1 LLLEVNNLKVSY
13 KTINGIS
20 TVLEDFSLKMEEG
33 QIISIVGESGS
44 GKSTLG
50 QAVTKL
56 LPMSGVVSGEILFE
70 NRDVVK
76 LTEDQMTI
84 YRGTSVFMIFQNP
97 LNSLNPVKRV
107 GYQLIEAIRIR
118 SQRKNENLSEN
129 DMHKEAVETL
139 KIMRLPDPEEIMKRY
154 PHELSGGQVQRV
166 VISMAII
173 LKPRLLIAYE
183 PTTALDVTIQ
193 AQVINLLKQLNKE
206 FKMSIIFITH
216 DLSLAYVL
224 SDRILVMYAGRI
236 AENSPAENIVKK
248 PLHPYTEGLLRS
260 VPSNYK
266 SSGELYSIPGSPPS
280 FFDMPTGCRFNPRCN
295 KVFDKCRKEE
305 PKLINYQQDIM
316 VRCWL
321 YE

>member
-1 LLLEVNNLKVSY
+1 MSYRTVNGV
-13 KTINGIS
+13 S
-20 TVLEDFSLKMEEG
+20 TVLDDFSLRLDEG
-33 QIISIVGESGS
+33 QIVSIVGESGS

-56 LPMSGVVSGEILFE
+56 LPPSGVCKGEVIFE
-70 NRDVVK
+70 GKNIVRMK
-76 LTEDQMTI
+76 EEEMTL

-107 GYQLIEAIRIR
+107 GFQLIEAIRIR
-118 SQRKNENLSEN
+118 ANRKNENLSEEEI
-129 DMHKEAVETL
+129 HKEAIETL
-139 KIMRLPDPEEIMKRY
+139 KVMRLPDPEEIMKRY

-173 LKPRLLIAYE
+173 LKPQLLIADE

-193 AQVINLLKQLNKE
+193 AQVINLLKQLNKDY
-206 FKMSIIFITH
+206 KMSIIFITH

-224 SDRILVMYAGRI
+224 SDRILVMYAGRM
-236 AENSPAENIVKK
+236 AENSPSDLIVKK
-248 PLHPYTEGLLRS
+248 PLHPYTEGLLKS
-260 VPSNYK
+260 VPGSYK

-280 FFDMPTGCRFNPRCN
+280 FFDMPSGCRFNPRCS
-295 KVFDKCRKEE
+295 KVFDKCRVDE
-305 PKLINYQQDIM
+305 PDLIDYKQDVK